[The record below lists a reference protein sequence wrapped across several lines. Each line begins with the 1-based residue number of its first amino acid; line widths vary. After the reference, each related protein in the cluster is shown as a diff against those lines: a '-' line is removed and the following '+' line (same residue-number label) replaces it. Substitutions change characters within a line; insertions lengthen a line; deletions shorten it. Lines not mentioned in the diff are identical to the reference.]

1 MKKANILI
9 VDDEAS
15 SLKLL
20 SRMLQNK
27 GFHVRTLPNGELA
40 LKSIENHLPDI
51 LLLDVGLPGIDG
63 FEVCRRVKQMKK
75 GSNLPVIFISAY
87 DDSEH
92 IEKGY
97 KSGAVD
103 FIRKPFSKFEVYQ
116 KINLHL
122 NSTQYENELEILLT
136 ETVLGSIRSLL
147 DILGFMNPDLY
158 SRSNRLARLMCRMVE
173 SLSLENAWLYE
184 TAALLIHLDEIIYST
199 EVQKETDTYTGTT
212 DESVIRSRP
221 HISEIMDSV
230 PRMNSVAAMM
240 DGKLSHNLLDERY
253 EVDFNTLS
261 VENKGRI
268 LIKLLTRYEALLIN
282 DIEYK
287 MIKHFLEKEFRQHI
301 NLVERLISILEEE
314 EEVRIRKVKI
324 SDLMSGDLIH
334 ADIRTQEGILLI
346 GSGTQLTAN
355 LLSMLRKYSRHEKV
369 VEPIYIKPGLVIK
382 Q

>member
-1 MKKANILI
+1 MKRANILI

-20 SRMLQNK
+20 SRMLQSK

-40 LKSIENHLPDI
+40 LKSIESHLPDI
-51 LLLDVGLPGIDG
+51 LLLDIGLPGIDG

-75 GSNLPVIFISAY
+75 GGNLPVIFISAY

-173 SLSLENAWLYE
+173 SLALENAWLYE

-240 DGKLSHNLLDERY
+240 DGKLSPNLLDERY

-268 LIKLLTRYEALLIN
+268 LIKLLTRYEALLVSNI
-282 DIEYK
+282 
-287 MIKHFLEKEFRQHI
+287 
-301 NLVERLISILEEE
+301 
-314 EEVRIRKVKI
+314 VRKNHQNSLRF
-324 SDLMSGDLIH
+324 M
-334 ADIRTQEGILLI
+334 
-346 GSGTQLTAN
+346 QL
-355 LLSMLRKYSRHEKV
+355 
-369 VEPIYIKPGLVIK
+369 
-382 Q
+382 